1 MTVAQISLGENV
13 TMELSAPFPGRGQ
26 DDEDEGDRTG
36 GAVTAGGD
44 QDDGPFSGLE
54 D

>member
-26 DDEDEGDRTG
+26 DDEDEVGKTEG
-36 GAVTAGGD
+36 
-44 QDDGPFSGLE
+44 Q
-54 D
+54 